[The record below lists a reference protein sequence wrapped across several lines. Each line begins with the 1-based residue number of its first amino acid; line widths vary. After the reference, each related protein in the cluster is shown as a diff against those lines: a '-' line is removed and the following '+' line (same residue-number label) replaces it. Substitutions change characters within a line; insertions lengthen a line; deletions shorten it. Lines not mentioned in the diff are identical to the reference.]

1 MVAATHGLLVCNARK
16 KLSHLAVRE
25 VLVTDTI
32 CVPERDWPQLRVVTI
47 APLIAGAVKRLMA
60 DGSFGD
66 LY

>member
-1 MVAATHGLLVCNARK
+1 LFCNARK
-16 KLSHLAVRE
+16 KLSHPAVHE